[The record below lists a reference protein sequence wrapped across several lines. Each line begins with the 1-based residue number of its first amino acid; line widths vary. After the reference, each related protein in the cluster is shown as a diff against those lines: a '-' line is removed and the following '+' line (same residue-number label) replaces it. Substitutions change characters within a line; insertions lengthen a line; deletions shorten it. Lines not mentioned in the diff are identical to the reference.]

1 MENILLSPIPLSQMR
16 ELIRDEMRL
25 VIQEGFNQ
33 SESPKTEQ
41 NEILSVD
48 QAARF
53 VNLAKAT
60 IYELTSKRQIPF
72 FKKGKRLYFS
82 KQELYAWIMEG
93 KRKTVTEIEFEVV
106 NYSKNKNR

>member
-25 VIQEGFNQ
+25 VMQEGFNQ
-33 SESPKTEQ
+33 SKSSKTEQ

-93 KRKTVTEIEFEVV
+93 KRKTVTEIEFDVV

>member
-25 VIQEGFNQ
+25 VLQEGSIQNQ
-33 SESPKTEQ
+33 SSETEQ
-41 NEILSVD
+41 DAILSVD
-48 QAARF
+48 QAAQF

-82 KQELYAWIMEG
+82 KQDLHAWILEG
-93 KRKTVTEIEFEVV
+93 KKKTIAEIELDVV
-106 NYSKNKNR
+106 KYSKNKNR